1 MRTPRHRGWL
11 AAAIVAVLVAPL
23 ALIAAPA
30 SAAPSGVTVIYTE
43 GSRWDTGYSAQF
55 TIDNQSSTALDDW
68 TIRFTLPSGASVAS
82 LWNATME
89 RSGSDYTLTPPSW
102 GASVPAGGTYQ
113 IGFNGSFSGGETEP
127 VSCTLNNAP
136 CSGDPG
142 EEDTEAPTAP
152 TDLSVRDTAATSI
165 TLGWTASTDNVDV
178 AGYEILDAE
187 GTVVRTVIGGTT
199 SGTVGGLSP
208 DTAYTF
214 TVRAFDTAGNRS
226 DASSAVTA
234 RTAKED
240 DNGEP
245 PDGQRRVGY
254 FTQWGIYA
262 RGYLVK
268 NIDTSNTAEKLTHIN
283 YAFANINANGQC
295 FQANQ
300 AGEGDAWADYGRS
313 FRADESV
320 DGVGD
325 TWDQDL
331 RGNFNQLRELKEKH
345 PHLKV
350 NLSIGGWTWS
360 KYISDA
366 AATPES
372 RQRMVSSCIDMFL
385 RGNLPAFDGAG
396 GPGSAYGVFD
406 GIDLDWEWP
415 GSEGHPDNIV
425 RPEDKQNFTALVSEF
440 RTQLDALE
448 SETGREFE
456 LTSFMPADPE
466 KVDAGFEVPKIMPN
480 FDFVTV
486 QGYDFH
492 GAWEDI
498 TNHHSNLVLV
508 EGDPGPRFFSSE
520 IAIDTWVDRGA
531 DPGDLVLGVPFYS
544 RGWTGVDPG
553 PNEDGLFQ
561 PATGPAPGTYEDG
574 YEDWKKVKLL
584 LDQGYTLYRDNDA
597 GTAWLYN
604 GSTLWTY
611 DDEIAMRQKATW
623 AKQRG
628 LGGAMIW
635 SLDGDDAQGSL
646 MSALHGAL
654 GS

>member
-1 MRTPRHRGWL
+1 MRTPHLRGRL
-11 AAAIVAVLVAPL
+11 AAAIVTVLVAPL

-43 GSRWDTGYSAQF
+43 GSRWDTGYSGQF

-68 TIRFTLPSGASVAS
+68 TIRFTLPSGASVSS

-89 RSGSDYTLTPPSW
+89 QSGSDYTLTPPSW

-113 IGFNGSFSGGETEP
+113 IGFNGSFSGGDTDP
-127 VSCTLNNAP
+127 VGCTLNDAP
-136 CSGDPG
+136 CAGDPG
-142 EEDTEAPTAP
+142 EGDTEAPSTP
-152 TDLSVRDTAATSI
+152 TDVGVRDTTATSV
-165 TLGWTASTDNVDV
+165 TLEWASSTDNVDV
-178 AGYEILDAE
+178 AGYEIADAE
-187 GTVVRTVIGGTT
+187 GTVVRTVIGGST
-199 SGTVGGLSP
+199 SGTVSGLSP

-214 TVRAFDTAGNRS
+214 TVRSFDTAGNRS
-226 DASSAVTA
+226 DASAAVTA

-240 DNGEP
+240 DGGQP
-245 PDGQRRVGY
+245 PAGQRRVGY

-313 FRADESV
+313 FRANESV

-331 RGNFNQLRELKEKH
+331 RGNFNQLRELKEKY

-385 RGNLPAFDGAG
+385 RGNLPVFDGAG
-396 GPGSAYGVFD
+396 GPGAAYGVFD

-425 RPEDKQNFTALVSEF
+425 RPEDKQNFTALVQEF

-498 TNHHSNLVLV
+498 TNHQSNLVLV

-531 DPGDLVLGVPFYS
+531 DPADLVLGVPFYS
-544 RGWTGVDPG
+544 RGWQGVEPG
-553 PNEDGLFQ
+553 PRGDGLFQ
-561 PATGPAPGTYEDG
+561 KASGPAPGTYEDG
-574 YEDWKKVKLL
+574 YEDWKRVRNLV
-584 LDQGYTLYRDNDA
+584 DQGYTLHRDDAA

-604 GSTLWTY
+604 GDIFWTY
-611 DDEIAMRQKATW
+611 DDETAMRQKAAWTQ
-623 AKQRG
+623 QRG
-628 LGGAMIW
+628 LGGNMVW